1 MSDPVAGAVGGSLSA
16 LLSPPLIALFLGL
29 AIIAVL
35 LRRGGGG
42 GFSFRGKVKA
52 KPLLTATERRFLY
65 QLEDAVPECRV
76 YVQVSMGAL
85 MRAVKGSD
93 QRELM
98 SVRNRFSSKIVD
110 FVVED
115 HEGVVVALVE
125 LDDLSHHA
133 GRDAQRD
140 SMTAAAGYRTVR
152 FRAGRVPA
160 VAGIRADVLNLSVQ

>member
-1 MSDPVAGAVGGSLSA
+1 M
-16 LLSPPLIALFLGL
+16 
-29 AIIAVL
+29 
-35 LRRGGGG
+35 
-42 GFSFRGKVKA
+42 KA

-76 YVQVSMGAL
+76 YVQVSMVL

-98 SVRNRFSSKIVD
+98 SVRNRFSSKIVY

-140 SMTAAAGYRTVR
+140 SRQR
-152 FRAGRVPA
+152 QRAIGRYVSGWRAPA